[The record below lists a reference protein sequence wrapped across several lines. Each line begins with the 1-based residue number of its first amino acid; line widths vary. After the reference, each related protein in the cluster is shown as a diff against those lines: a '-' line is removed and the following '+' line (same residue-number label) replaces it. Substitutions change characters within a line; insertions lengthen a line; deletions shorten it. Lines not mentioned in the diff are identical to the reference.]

1 MTLLD
6 CSVTSCAYNEDRCCC
21 KGDIKVDGK
30 DAVHNDETCCGS
42 FKERRGEA
50 GRNAEGRISKMIDV
64 ACEACKC
71 KFNED
76 EKCSADHIGIAGGD
90 ACSCGET
97 ECASFCCCE

>member
-6 CSVTSCAYNEDRCCC
+6 CSVTSCVYNEDRCCC
-21 KGDIKVDGK
+21 KGDIQVEGEK
-30 DAVHNDETCCGS
+30 AIHNDETCCGS
-42 FKERRGEA
+42 FKERRGGS

-71 KFNED
+71 VFNED
-76 EKCSADHIGIAGGD
+76 RKCSADHIGIAGGE

-97 ECASFCCCE
+97 ECASFRCND